1 MNPHFTRELPTR
13 LYETESSVASVAAA
27 HGFAPTQIADF
38 SLNVNPFGPPASAV
52 AAATAVLGLSHAY
65 PDVQLAALR
74 RAVAQRH
81 ATPEAHLLFGAGLD
95 DVIKQILHAWV
106 GEGEAVL
113 VHLPTFPRYE
123 LEARLRG
130 CRVVAVTGPAPW
142 RVDLEAIAD
151 ALARERIALAFLC
164 SPNNPTGEKID
175 MPAIAALARRF
186 PETLFVVDE
195 ALLDPREPGVTSLV
209 GELGNVVQLRTFSK
223 YYGLAGFRIGYA
235 HASAGLVAIAERG
248 RPPFNVA
255 LPSEAAAVAALADRA
270 FLDAAFARFRAEADR
285 FCAAL
290 APLAWLRLRGRH
302 ANMLLLEV
310 RDRTARDLQRA
321 LEARAIVIADA
332 ACFGGMDGHE
342 AIRIS
347 LQDERRN
354 DRLLAALAE
363 LGPGAGAESSR

>member
-1 MNPHFTRELPTR
+1 MNPHFTHELSTR
-13 LYETESSVASVAAA
+13 LYEAESSVASVAAA
-27 HGFAPTQIADF
+27 HGFAPAEVADF

-52 AAATAVLGLSHAY
+52 NAATAVLGRSHTY

-81 ATPEAHLLFGAGLD
+81 ATPEANLLFGAGLD

-106 GEGEAVL
+106 AEGEAVL

-130 CRVVAVTGPAPW
+130 CRVVAVSGPAPW
-142 RVDLEAIAD
+142 RVDLEAIAE

-175 MPAIAALARRF
+175 PPAIAALARRF

-195 ALLDPREPGVTSLV
+195 ALLDPREAGVTSLV
-209 GELGNVVQLRTFSK
+209 GEMGNVVQLRTFSK

-235 HASAGLVAIAERG
+235 HASAGLLAIAERG
-248 RPPFNVA
+248 RPPFNVT
-255 LPSEAAAVAALADRA
+255 LPSEAAAVAALADRS
-270 FLDAAFARFRAEADR
+270 FLDEAFARFRTEADR
-285 FCAAL
+285 ICAAL
-290 APLAWLRLRGRH
+290 APLIWLRLRGRH

-310 RDRTARDLQRA
+310 RDRTARELQRA
-321 LEARAIVIADA
+321 LEARGIVIADA
-332 ACFGGMDGHE
+332 ACFGGMDGYQ

-347 LQDERRN
+347 LQDKHRN
-354 DRLLAALAE
+354 DRLLAALAA
-363 LGPGAGAESSR
+363 LGAGVAAEPSR